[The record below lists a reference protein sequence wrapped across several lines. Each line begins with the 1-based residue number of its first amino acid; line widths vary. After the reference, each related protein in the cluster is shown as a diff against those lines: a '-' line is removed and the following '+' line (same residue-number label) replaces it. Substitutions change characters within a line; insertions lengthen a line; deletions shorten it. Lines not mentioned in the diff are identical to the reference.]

1 MLLLRSLL
9 YFVGSIISLSLIS
22 LCGLIFVFSSYPTRQ
37 KFLSQWAIFCIWWLK
52 ITLNITTN
60 IIGQENLKKSPYI
73 IISNHQ
79 STWETLAFQTIFPAH
94 TWVLKRELLWLPIF
108 GWSLALLKPI
118 IINRGDKLKAIKK
131 VIKQGADRLDK
142 GISIVIFPEGTRQPY
157 KRIGEYQNG
166 GSAIAKKSGYDIVP
180 VYHNAGNLWPKG
192 GFIKKPGVITVVIG
206 EVISDS
212 SLTSSELTEKIRN
225 WTLEQEKSFEKL
237 TPRKHE

>member
-9 YFVGSIISLSLIS
+9 YFVGSIISLILITF
-22 LCGLIFVFSSYPTRQ
+22 CGLFFAFASYPTRQ

-60 IIGQENLKKSPYI
+60 IIGQENINKSPCVI
-73 IISNHQ
+73 VSNHQ

-118 IINRGDKLKAIKK
+118 IINRGDKLKAIKR

-142 GISIVIFPEGTRQPY
+142 GVSIVIFPEGTRQPY
-157 KRIGEYQNG
+157 KRIGDYQNG
-166 GSAIAKKSGYDIVP
+166 AAAIAKKSGHDIIP
-180 VYHNAGNLWPKG
+180 VYHNAGKLWPKG
-192 GFIKKPGVITVVIG
+192 GFIKKPGVVTIVIG
-206 EVISDS
+206 KPISS
-212 SLTSSELTEKIRN
+212 SILTSSELTKKVRD
-225 WTLEQEKSFEKL
+225 WTLDQEKKL
-237 TPRKHE
+237 FN

>member
-9 YFVGSIISLSLIS
+9 YFVGSIISLILIT
-22 LCGLIFVFSSYPTRQ
+22 LCGLLFIFSSYPTRQ

-52 ITLNITTN
+52 ITLNITMN
-60 IIGQENLKKSPYI
+60 LIGQENVNKSPCI

-118 IINRGDKLKAIKK
+118 IINRGDKLKAIKR

-142 GISIVIFPEGTRQPY
+142 GVSIVIFPEGTRQPY
-157 KRIGEYQNG
+157 KRIGDYQNG
-166 GSAIAKKSGYDIVP
+166 AAAIAKKSGHDIIP
-180 VYHNAGNLWPKG
+180 VYHNAGKLWPKG
-192 GFIKKPGVITVVIG
+192 GFIKKPGVVTIVIG
-206 EVISDS
+206 KPISS
-212 SLTSSELTEKIRN
+212 SILTSSELTKKVRD
-225 WTLEQEKSFEKL
+225 WTLDQEKKL
-237 TPRKHE
+237 FN

>member
-9 YFVGSIISLSLIS
+9 YFVGSIISLILIT
-22 LCGLIFVFSSYPTRQ
+22 LCGLFFVFSSYPTRQ

-52 ITLNITTN
+52 VTLNITTKV
-60 IIGQENLKKSPYI
+60 IGQENVKQSPCV

-79 STWETLAFQTIFPAH
+79 SIWESLAFQSIFPAH
-94 TWVLKRELLWLPIF
+94 TWVLKQELLWLPIF
-108 GWSLALLKPI
+108 GWSLAMLKPI

-131 VIKQGADRLDK
+131 VIKQGADRLNK

-157 KRIGEYQNG
+157 KHLGEYQNG
-166 GSAIAKKSGYDIVP
+166 GAAIAKKSGYEIVP

-192 GFIKKPGVITVVIG
+192 SFIKKPGVITVIIG

-212 SLTSSELTEKIRN
+212 NLTSSEVTEKIRN
-225 WTLEQEKSFEKL
+225 WTLEQEKAFE
-237 TPRKHE
+237 

>member
-9 YFVGSIISLSLIS
+9 YFVGSIISLILIT
-22 LCGLIFVFSSYPTRQ
+22 LCGLFFVFSSYPTRQ

-52 ITLNITTN
+52 VTLNITTN
-60 IIGQENLKKSPYI
+60 IIGQENVKKSPCI

-94 TWVLKRELLWLPIF
+94 TWVLKQELLWLPIF
-108 GWSLALLKPI
+108 GWSLAMLKPI

-131 VIKQGADRLDK
+131 VIKQGADRLNK

-157 KRIGEYQNG
+157 KHLGEYQNG
-166 GSAIAKKSGYDIVP
+166 GAAIAKKSGYEIVP

-192 GFIKKPGVITVVIG
+192 SFIKKPGVITVIIG

-212 SLTSSELTEKIRN
+212 NLTSSEVTEKIRN
-225 WTLEQEKSFEKL
+225 WTLEQEKAFE
-237 TPRKHE
+237 

>member
-22 LCGLIFVFSSYPTRQ
+22 LCGLIFVFSSYSTRQ

-60 IIGQENLKKSPYI
+60 IIGQKNLKKAPYI

-225 WTLEQEKSFEKL
+225 WTLEQEKSFNN
-237 TPRKHE
+237 

>member
-9 YFVGSIISLSLIS
+9 YFVGSIISLILIT
-22 LCGLIFVFSSYPTRQ
+22 LCGLLFIFSSYPTRQ

-225 WTLEQEKSFEKL
+225 WTLEQEKSFE
-237 TPRKHE
+237 

>member
-9 YFVGSIISLSLIS
+9 YFVGSIISLILIT
-22 LCGLIFVFSSYPTRQ
+22 LCGLFFVFSSYPTRQ

-52 ITLNITTN
+52 VTLNITTN
-60 IIGQENLKKSPYI
+60 IIGQENVKKSPCI

-94 TWVLKRELLWLPIF
+94 TWVLKQELLWLPIF
-108 GWSLALLKPI
+108 GWSLAMLKPI

-131 VIKQGADRLDK
+131 VIKQGADRLNK

-157 KRIGEYQNG
+157 KHLGEYQNG
-166 GSAIAKKSGYDIVP
+166 GVAIAKKSGYEIVP

-192 GFIKKPGVITVVIG
+192 SFIKKPGVITVIIG

-212 SLTSSELTEKIRN
+212 NLTSSEVTEKIRN
-225 WTLEQEKSFEKL
+225 WTLEQEKAFE
-237 TPRKHE
+237 

>member
-9 YFVGSIISLSLIS
+9 YFVGSIISLILIT
-22 LCGLIFVFSSYPTRQ
+22 LCGLFLVFANYSTRH

-60 IIGQENLKKSPYI
+60 IIGQENINKSPCV

-79 STWETLAFQTIFPAH
+79 STWETLAFQSIFPAH
-94 TWVLKRELLWLPIF
+94 TWVLKKELLWLPIF

-131 VIKQGADRLDK
+131 VIKQGTDRLNK

-157 KRIGEYQNG
+157 KQIGEYQNG
-166 GSAIAKKSGYDIVP
+166 GSAIAKKSGFKIVP
-180 VYHNAGNLWPKG
+180 VFHNAGHLWPKG
-192 GFIKKPGVITVVIG
+192 GFVKKPGVITVVIG
-206 EVISDS
+206 EPISDLNLS
-212 SLTSSELTEKIRN
+212 ASEITEKIRN
-225 WTLEQEKSFEKL
+225 WTLEQENLFNN
-237 TPRKHE
+237 